1 MKKTIKDFAK
11 ELDIYFERNN
21 RYYCI
26 YDCDGKLYIEI
37 EWGDWKHDHLFADYI
52 VEEKA
57 AENNMVLVAATSI
70 LTEENG
76 SDCYSAT
83 HKYIFAR

>member
-37 EWGDWKHDHLFADYI
+37 EWGDWKHDHLYADEI
-52 VEEKA
+52 VRLKA
-57 AENNMVLVAATSI
+57 EANGLALIMGNTV